1 MTPDGGAGATRGH
14 EHGSPTREVTA
25 GTRSLLWIAGGLVFL
40 AGIQLFVF
48 TERTETYFAWTID
61 VPLTAAFL
69 GAGYW
74 ASVAFEWLAAR
85 ERVWAYGRIAIP
97 SVFLFTTLTLVATLL
112 HLDLFH
118 LGGAFGA
125 GTQDVTWAWLAIYT
139 IVPVVMAVLF
149 VRQISAPGRDPPK
162 RRPLPRALAV
172 ILGVQATLMIA
183 AGAYLFVA
191 PERAASLWPWPLTPL
206 TGRAV
211 GAWVVSIGVAA
222 AQTAWENDL
231 PRVRIAAVSY
241 LALSI
246 LQFIALAR
254 YPSIVQ
260 WGAEATVYVIVLA
273 SMLLVGAGVI
283 LSGSRPAAA

>member
-1 MTPDGGAGATRGH
+1 M
-14 EHGSPTREVTA
+14 
-25 GTRSLLWIAGGLVFL
+25 
-40 AGIQLFVF
+40 
-48 TERTETYFAWTID
+48 
-61 VPLTAAFL
+61 
-69 GAGYW
+69 
-74 ASVAFEWLAAR
+74 
-85 ERVWAYGRIAIP
+85 
-97 SVFLFTTLTLVATLL
+97 
-112 HLDLFH
+112 
-118 LGGAFGA
+118 
-125 GTQDVTWAWLAIYT
+125 
-139 IVPVVMAVLF
+139 
-149 VRQISAPGRDPPK
+149 
-162 RRPLPRALAV
+162 

-273 SMLLVGAGVI
+273 SMLFLGAGVI